1 MSAASSRPGG
11 KLRTAVID
19 WLRRLFTS
27 GGREEEAAEREEYGL
42 PPVTTLSGPA
52 NTSHSPALKP
62 FRSRRTSSTSS
73 KLRAIPHPELA

>member
-27 GGREEEAAEREEYGL
+27 GDPEEDAGEREEYGL
-42 PPVTTLSGPA
+42 PPRNELDRPGQYESFAGADAVQVAKDELDEFKAPSDPA
-52 NTSHSPALKP
+52 P
-62 FRSRRTSSTSS
+62 
-73 KLRAIPHPELA
+73 

>member
-27 GGREEEAAEREEYGL
+27 GDREEEAAEREEYGL
-42 PPVTTLSGPA
+42 PPRNDLDRPGEYESFAGGEAVEVSEDELDEFKAPSDPA
-52 NTSHSPALKP
+52 P
-62 FRSRRTSSTSS
+62 
-73 KLRAIPHPELA
+73 